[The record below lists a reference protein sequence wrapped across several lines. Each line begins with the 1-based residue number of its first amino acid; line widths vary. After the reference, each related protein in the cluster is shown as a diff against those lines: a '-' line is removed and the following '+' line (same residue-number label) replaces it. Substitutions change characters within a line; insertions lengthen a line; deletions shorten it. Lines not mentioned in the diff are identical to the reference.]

1 MRLLRQSLAARDV
14 RGGPSLSVTSSPGES
29 VAPYSPGTIRGAVVV
44 RLESLP
50 LPPREPSR
58 MQGAYERDKE
68 RLNA

>member
-44 RLESLP
+44 RLESLH
-50 LPPREPSR
+50 
-58 MQGAYERDKE
+58 Y
-68 RLNA
+68 RLANQAVCKAHTSEIKKG